1 MSNVRELI
9 GRTLPPWPS
18 LWRCALTGVF
28 GIASGFAVFLLWLDE
43 ISRGPLRFVVA
54 LGVAVLV
61 AFTFESMKEELEGH
75 EHHWQAPRLLVL
87 VVLLAMAEVFVMGYH
102 SAVSLTR
109 ERLQETLDSLL
120 GADVAGWHAVGMVG
134 IWLVLGGTVAVG
146 LGATIF
152 NAGCEIP
159 EDEPLSW
166 SKPAVWGW
174 PMLRSAI
181 RGGLTGA
188 LAGPLC
194 MLLYIFLVRF
204 AYEYVWILA
213 DPDRWHEHV
222 RGAAQAVSASGGVA
236 WLVWLPLQ
244 AIELLDRLFGVFG
257 RVSPLLTPATL
268 VAVLIVCAKRR
279 AGRTFFVVLVG
290 MLIAYGYPVLAK
302 SGRALILAGL
312 MAYVWA
318 VPGIL
323 LGALTPWLKR
333 PAGYPKLW
341 GVVAFGAAAILVAGS
356 LAIPWFVVPAVVFG
370 AVGFWFLRGVQVEQ
384 YWAVLALSVATNVFG
399 ATHLVTRA
407 DFFHIQRDSFELTKV
422 PLQAFAYQA
431 VKIDPRL
438 QEAFL
443 RPSSSEPFF
452 PGLNPN
458 TSAMQFP
465 IFPPGSPLVRY
476 RDLLWTTPVGPEIQ
490 LKADLEAVRAER
502 DRTAKVA
509 ASLAEHLK
517 ELGAIKSRA
526 DQEQRAIGGLKAL
539 EYQDHHKKLQELA
552 AWTGGALAR
561 RESLAAEATTTL
573 EVEGKRREA
582 TAAALSPIAALRDEQ
597 LRLQAERDQLLD
609 AARQMKNQGEA
620 LRTALGALKD
630 KVERQAA
637 DLHNMALRA
646 FEVALTAS
654 SGFWITLGLL
664 ASWSIRRQQAPPP
677 S

>member
-1 MSNVRELI
+1 MPNVRDLI
-9 GRTLPPWPS
+9 AQTLPPWPS

-43 ISRGPLRFVVA
+43 ISRGPVRFVVA

-87 VVLLAMAEVFVMGYH
+87 VVLLTMAEVFVMGYH
-102 SAVSLTR
+102 SAVSLTP
-109 ERLQETLDSLL
+109 ERLRETIETLL
-120 GADVAGWHAVGMVG
+120 GEDVAGWHAAGIVGV
-134 IWLVLGGTVAVG
+134 WLVLGGAVAVG

-152 NAGCEIP
+152 NTSCEIP

-174 PMLRSAI
+174 PMLRSAF

-204 AYEYVWILA
+204 VFEYVWILA
-213 DPDRWHEHV
+213 EPGRWRAHL
-222 RGAAQAVSASGGVA
+222 RGAAQAVAASGGVA

-244 AIELLDRLFGVFG
+244 AIQLLDGVFGVFG
-257 RVSPLLTPATL
+257 RVGPLLTLATL
-268 VAVLIVCAKRR
+268 VAVLIVCARQR
-279 AGRTFFVVLVG
+279 AGRTFFVILVG
-290 MLIAYGYPVLAK
+290 VLIAYGYPVLAK
-302 SGRALILAGL
+302 SGRALVLAGL

-341 GVVAFGAAAILVAGS
+341 GVVAFGAAAILVVGS
-356 LAIPWFVVPAVVFG
+356 LAIPWFIVPAVVFA
-370 AVGFWFLRGVQVEQ
+370 AVGFWFRRGVQVEQ

-431 VKIDPRL
+431 VTLDPKL
-438 QEAFL
+438 QEAIRRSPFSEEFL
-443 RPSSSEPFF
+443 R
-452 PGLNPN
+452 GLNSP
-458 TSAMQFP
+458 SLQSPFL
-465 IFPPGSPLVRY
+465 PPGSSTPLFRF
-476 RDLLWTTPVGPEIQ
+476 RDLLSTTPVSPEIQ
-490 LKADLEAVRAER
+490 LAADLEAVRAER

-509 ASLAEHLK
+509 AGLAERVKDLAAM
-517 ELGAIKSRA
+517 ETRA
-526 DQEQRAIGGLKAL
+526 AQEQKEIGGLKAL
-539 EYQDHHKKLQELA
+539 EYQEHHKRLRALA
-552 AWTGGALAR
+552 AWTGEAITR
-561 RESLAAEATTTL
+561 RESLVTEATTTL
-573 EVEGKRREA
+573 DAEGKRHAA
-582 TAAALSPIAALRDEQ
+582 TAAALSRIETLRDEQ
-597 LRLQAERDQLLD
+597 LRLQSERQQLL
-609 AARQMKNQGEA
+609 ATARQMKERGEP
-620 LRTALGALKD
+620 LRTSLVALKD
-630 KVERQAA
+630 AVERQAA

-664 ASWSIRRQQAPPP
+664 ASWSIRRPRTAP
-677 S
+677 